1 MKKAFLLLEDGHLF
15 TGQSIGSEKEV
26 VCEVVFNTSM
36 TGYLEL
42 LTDPSYAGQG
52 VVMTYPLIGNYGVC
66 LKDEESRRPW
76 VSAFILRELSRTQ
89 SNFRCE
95 ESLNQYLKDNDITGI
110 HGIDTRALV
119 KILRESGTMNGMVTT
134 EEITDLD
141 AALEKIR
148 AYRHKDLVQKTT
160 CKKVE
165 TFGKGNHWKVALLD
179 LGAKQ
184 NIVRCLVDRDCEVT
198 VYPATTKAETIL
210 DTKPDGVMLSNGP
223 GDPKDCGP
231 IIDQVRILLDSDV
244 PTFAI
249 CLGHQLTALA
259 MGADTCKLAYGH
271 RGVNH
276 PVRDTKSGRS
286 YISSQNHG
294 YCVMG
299 ETLPEGV
306 EVAFENVNDGTV
318 EGMRFPGRPIY
329 TVQFHPEASPGP
341 KDTAF
346 LFDHFI
352 AMMGGE
358 QHA

>member
-76 VSAFILRELSRTQ
+76 VSAFILRELSRTE

-160 CKKVE
+160 CKNIE
-165 TFGKGNHWKVALLD
+165 IFGKGNRWKVALLD

-184 NIVRCLVDRDCEVT
+184 NIVRCLVERDCEVT

-318 EGMRFPGRPIY
+318 EGLRFPGRPIY

-352 AMMGGE
+352 DMMGGE

>member
-76 VSAFILRELSRTQ
+76 VSAFILRELSRTE

-148 AYRHKDLVQKTT
+148 AYRPSKRPSTK
-160 CKKVE
+160 
-165 TFGKGNHWKVALLD
+165 NHL
-179 LGAKQ
+179 Q
-184 NIVRCLVDRDCEVT
+184 E
-198 VYPATTKAETIL
+198 Y
-210 DTKPDGVMLSNGP
+210 
-223 GDPKDCGP
+223 
-231 IIDQVRILLDSDV
+231 
-244 PTFAI
+244 
-249 CLGHQLTALA
+249 
-259 MGADTCKLAYGH
+259 
-271 RGVNH
+271 
-276 PVRDTKSGRS
+276 
-286 YISSQNHG
+286 
-294 YCVMG
+294 
-299 ETLPEGV
+299 
-306 EVAFENVNDGTV
+306 
-318 EGMRFPGRPIY
+318 
-329 TVQFHPEASPGP
+329 
-341 KDTAF
+341 
-346 LFDHFI
+346 
-352 AMMGGE
+352 
-358 QHA
+358 